1 MFISFALA
9 AIAFNVMGVFM
20 VPATGELQ
28 VATSRFTFYIGSC
41 LRLRLFGLGESW
53 SLRSSDYVG
62 RIRGVVLGLSD
73 NSGVMLLCGL
83 QCEVPF
89 CACAKGDRSFEQGG
103 NVDSKLIVEGKA
115 FIEEQWPAIIAD
127 LESLVSIDSSENLA
141 AAAPGAPFGPGPR
154 SALDAAT
161 QMAARYG
168 FDLHDCEGYCGY
180 FDIPGDSSKQLGIIG
195 HLDVVPAGDGWTR
208 EPFALTREGDILF
221 GRGVTDDKGPFMM
234 GFHALRFWRDR
245 YTRKGRPFPVS
256 VRVIFG
262 CSEETGM
269 ADADYYLEH
278 YAAPDFLF
286 TPDADFPLC
295 YGEKGQ
301 FQVRVTSKSL
311 AGGIIASLR
320 GGTAPN
326 GVPSSAEAIVRCAAS
341 SLPAA
346 DRIEIDEEWD
356 PTLVG
361 GDICSNYGGLARIR
375 AKGVSGHAA
384 MPEGSV
390 NAIDVLAAYLLE
402 NNLCDADEREWL
414 EFTRRITSV
423 TDGSKLGLACEDADF
438 GPLTCV
444 GGMASTNGDRFAQ
457 TIDVRFPTTS
467 SLPALHAQVEALA
480 DEIGATVQA
489 INEVEPL
496 LVSPDSPEV
505 QALRSAYEQ
514 VTGCEA
520 RLFTMGGGTYAH
532 HFPVGVS
539 FGAMDEERFP
549 PQPGIGGMHAAN
561 EGVQEAC
568 LRDALLIYIVAL
580 GNLFE
585 LEW

>member
-1 MFISFALA
+1 MAKGIVEEAR
-9 AIAFNVMGVFM
+9 AFVD
-20 VPATGELQ
+20 AQWET
-28 VATSRFTFYIGSC
+28 
-41 LRLRLFGLGESW
+41 
-53 SLRSSDYVG
+53 
-62 RIRGVVLGLSD
+62 VLG
-73 NSGVMLLCGL
+73 
-83 QCEVPF
+83 
-89 CACAKGDRSFEQGG
+89 
-103 NVDSKLIVEGKA
+103 
-115 FIEEQWPAIIAD
+115 D
-127 LESLVSIDSSENLA
+127 LETLVRIDSHEDKA

-154 SALDAAT
+154 AALDAAT
-161 QMAARYG
+161 WMVAGYG
-168 FDLHDCEGYCGY
+168 FEMHDCEGYCGY
-180 FDIPGDSSKQLGIIG
+180 FDIPGASDKQLGIIG

-221 GRGVTDDKGPFMM
+221 GRGVTDDKGPFLM

-245 YTRKGRPFPVS
+245 FAREGRGFPVN

-278 YAAPDFLF
+278 HAAPDFLF

-301 FQVRVTSKSL
+301 FQVRVASKPL
-311 AGGIIASLR
+311 PGGIIAALH

-346 DRIEIDEEWD
+346 DRITVDEDWD
-356 PTLVG
+356 PALLD
-361 GDICSNYGGLARIR
+361 GDICSNYGGLARVR
-375 AKGVSGHAA
+375 ALGVSGHAA

-390 NAIDVLAAYLLE
+390 NAIDILAKYLLD
-402 NNLCDADEREWL
+402 NNLCDADERAWL

-423 TDGSKLGLACEDADF
+423 TDGTGLGLACEDADF

-444 GGMASTNGDRFAQ
+444 GGMATTAGDRFTQ
-457 TIDVRFPTTS
+457 TIDVRFPTTTNLS
-467 SLPALHAQVEALA
+467 ALHEQVEAIASAL
-480 DEIGATVQA
+480 GASVEP

-496 LVSPDSPEV
+496 LVSPDSPQV
-505 QALRSAYEQ
+505 AALRAAYEQ

-539 FGAMDEERFP
+539 FGAMDERRFP
-549 PQPGIGGMHAAN
+549 PLPGVGGMHAAN
-561 EGVQEAC
+561 EGVQEEC
-568 LRDALLIYIVAL
+568 LRQALQIYIVAL

-585 LEW
+585 LDW